1 MDAEVRSVLVL
12 RALDLGDML
21 CAVPAL
27 RALRR
32 GYPEAWIALA
42 GLPWAGAFAERY
54 DHLIDEFIEFPGYP
68 GLPEQPF
75 DSRRWEAFL
84 RAVRTRRF
92 DLAIQLH
99 GSGAIS
105 NQVVSQFEAGT
116 IAGWYPDGTHLP
128 PAEAFTSWVEHLSEV
143 EQCLRVID
151 ALRLQRA
158 GTYLEFPSRPG
169 DHQEFASI
177 GLGPNEYVVLHCG
190 AKWPSR
196 RWPAESF
203 AELARRL
210 ASMRIPVVL
219 TGVEAERHITARVR
233 EFAGETPIDL
243 AGETSLGGFAEV
255 LRNAALVVTNDTGAS
270 HLAVAVGTPS
280 VVVACGS
287 DTARWSPLDSR
298 RHRTL
303 ALPVAC
309 RPCSFESCPYGHEC
323 ADVAID
329 VVESHALELLDSTT
343 FAPVSGI
350 KKGPSVNFPRALRS

>member
-1 MDAEVRSVLVL
+1 VDAEVRSVLVF

-21 CAVPAL
+21 CAVPAF
-27 RALRR
+27 RALRQR
-32 GYPEAWIALA
+32 YREARIALV
-42 GLPWAGAFAERY
+42 GLPWAGAFVDRFDY
-54 DHLIDEFIEFPGYP
+54 LIDEFIEFPGYP

-84 RAVRTRRF
+84 RDVRTRRF

-105 NQVVSQFEAGT
+105 NQVVSQLGAET
-116 IAGWYPDGTHLP
+116 IAGWYPNGTLP
-128 PAEAFTSWVEHLSEV
+128 PPAGAFTRWVDHLSEV
-143 EQCLRVID
+143 EQCLRIID

-158 GTYLEFPSRPG
+158 GTYLEFRSRPS
-169 DHQEFASI
+169 DHREFASF
-177 GLGPNEYVVLHCG
+177 GLGNKYVVLHCG

-210 ASMRIPVVL
+210 ASKGMPVVL
-219 TGVEAERHITARVR
+219 TGVQAERHITARVR

-255 LRNAALVVTNDTGAS
+255 LRKASLVVTNDTGAS

-287 DTARWSPLDSR
+287 DTARWAPLDST

-303 ALPVAC
+303 SLSVAC

-323 ADVAID
+323 ADVGVDI
-329 VVESHALELLDSTT
+329 VERHALELLDSDVR
-343 FAPVSGI
+343 ASLGN